1 VPYTLCEDQEKKQT
15 ADKKHIHVRFLTAPI
30 GGDPIVY
37 PGGMHGRVVA
47 ICGAAFRAVDHPI
60 PLAREANLDDIC
72 PLCRDRFRKLQ

>member
-1 VPYTLCEDQEKKQT
+1 
-15 ADKKHIHVRFLTAPI
+15 
-30 GGDPIVY
+30 VY